1 MAGGSMGILVV
12 KHIEYI
18 NAIVMIGSNNQ
29 EIDSD
34 ELQGVIRNPF
44 AFYFTIQW
52 GFSGPIQTLPLDY
65 IQSDGGPCDWP
76 KEKQLKNT
84 GIIYQKG
91 QTGHSIQSISESK

>member
-34 ELQGVIRNPF
+34 ELQGFIR
-44 AFYFTIQW
+44 
-52 GFSGPIQTLPLDY
+52 LPLA
-65 IQSDGGPCDWP
+65 
-76 KEKQLKNT
+76 
-84 GIIYQKG
+84 IIREYEG
-91 QTGHSIQSISESK
+91 LAVGR